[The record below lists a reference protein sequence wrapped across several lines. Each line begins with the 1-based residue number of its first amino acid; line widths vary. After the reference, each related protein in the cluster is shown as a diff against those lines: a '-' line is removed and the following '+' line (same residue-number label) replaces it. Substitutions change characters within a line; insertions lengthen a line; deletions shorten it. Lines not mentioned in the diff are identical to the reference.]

1 MKITFTNI
9 VVRYGGCGCCGDD
22 GSIGSEPGPIVIET
36 NHPDVSI
43 ETHAKI
49 AFGEG
54 VVSYDYVVDF
64 EMVK

>member
-22 GSIGSEPGPIVIET
+22 GVIVTEPGPIVIET
-36 NHPDVSI
+36 PNSDVSV
-43 ETHAKI
+43 ENHAKI

-54 VVSYDYVVDF
+54 TISFDHVVEY
-64 EMVK
+64 